1 MFLEWHSKFLISAST
16 LRICLCTPISA
27 YNVSLIPFC
36 WKHLEVCVVGGG
48 GWRGAKS
55 LLRDGGEEGRKGG
68 KGSQRVTQM
77 CISCLL
83 LMHASLVHL

>member
-1 MFLEWHSKFLISAST
+1 M
-16 LRICLCTPISA
+16 
-27 YNVSLIPFC
+27 
-36 WKHLEVCVVGGG
+36 VGGW